1 MRQVEADKTDRT
13 KLALFQLNKLMLSSL
28 TVKEMQQ
35 ANIFA
40 LSLLREII
48 IFFIIDIMTCFS
60 SFCKY
65 ANLIIS
71 FTYFKIIY

>member
-48 IFFIIDIMTCFS
+48 IFFIIDIMACFS